1 MSSENIENYVGW
13 DCSGSVGGSKFYHHK
28 TQEIVSKYDE
38 KNTYFYRWDSD
49 CMKISKNTLKYINET
64 KQGFGGT
71 NPLEL
76 IKVIK
81 ENNFKGNLIF
91 ITDGQISESTVKAC
105 MNALPDNWQFNMV
118 YIYLIHTGG
127 AINESVSCVFTQ
139 NSPHK
144 IELYKFDINKNSYIN
159 ESNVNVNKEDF
170 ELVNNIS
177 SINSIVEFINKVEIL
192 DNVLVS
198 INMGKDSNPILHK
211 ELVALKNK
219 LIKSQNNIEKDN
231 IYLKD
236 LINSFENGI
245 QTTEKLSEVWNLY
258 YKLNDNS
265 WIKIIDKYISWASGA
280 LKTVFDRKNITNREI
295 NAKSSEIVET
305 EKAEI
310 ITVDEE
316 KECVLKIQCPIS
328 LEDSSNLVI
337 LMKKNDSNVF
347 GDLPTNI
354 RDSLINCPLNALRN
368 NDIINYVKSLFDSV
382 ISLETYKE
390 LVEHGISDKSPLT
403 REEIFGGL
411 CLGKHSSHVKSTN
424 STIRYVLT
432 GGKSLGNIDLWFAV
446 IYLIIERGFVPHL
459 YDFLPI
465 IREHLIYRLLNS
477 KSFMCLSGLPTY
489 PTYNVPLGLALWSS
503 ITATSCDSELL
514 KNPKNDPIRLH
525 LSYAN
530 DIIDLLSLIDI
541 KIPEDLIRHI
551 KRIKVLRNFLFEIKK
566 GSENKFKIQNLI
578 NALYYKSVETENM
591 WVSIDG
597 EIDDEQIEKVKK
609 QLPDLCKNL
618 CIQEIRYIYELC
630 DSNKVESDIYI
641 PYNLQLS
648 PYIKSKIR
656 NWKYDMNVPYS
667 YVKISEKT
675 CRPFFNIY
683 EKGCQV
689 AWFEKAHKIY
699 GYEFMSVNNFFG
711 NYVSENNKYPT
722 KNEFLEYLYLYYSKR
737 DKATLPMC
745 IMQFVNEVFDE
756 YKEIMEKIEP
766 EEFANRWN
774 KSVYIDVRTRMEY

>member
-1 MSSENIENYVGW
+1 
-13 DCSGSVGGSKFYHHK
+13 
-28 TQEIVSKYDE
+28 
-38 KNTYFYRWDSD
+38 
-49 CMKISKNTLKYINET
+49 
-64 KQGFGGT
+64 
-71 NPLEL
+71 
-76 IKVIK
+76 
-81 ENNFKGNLIF
+81 
-91 ITDGQISESTVKAC
+91 
-105 MNALPDNWQFNMV
+105 
-118 YIYLIHTGG
+118 
-127 AINESVSCVFTQ
+127 
-139 NSPHK
+139 
-144 IELYKFDINKNSYIN
+144 
-159 ESNVNVNKEDF
+159 
-170 ELVNNIS
+170 
-177 SINSIVEFINKVEIL
+177 
-192 DNVLVS
+192 
-198 INMGKDSNPILHK
+198 
-211 ELVALKNK
+211 
-219 LIKSQNNIEKDN
+219 
-231 IYLKD
+231 
-236 LINSFENGI
+236 
-245 QTTEKLSEVWNLY
+245 
-258 YKLNDNS
+258 
-265 WIKIIDKYISWASGA
+265 
-280 LKTVFDRKNITNREI
+280 
-295 NAKSSEIVET
+295 
-305 EKAEI
+305 
-310 ITVDEE
+310 
-316 KECVLKIQCPIS
+316 
-328 LEDSSNLVI
+328 
-337 LMKKNDSNVF
+337 
-347 GDLPTNI
+347 
-354 RDSLINCPLNALRN
+354 
-368 NDIINYVKSLFDSV
+368 
-382 ISLETYKE
+382 
-390 LVEHGISDKSPLT
+390 
-403 REEIFGGL
+403 
-411 CLGKHSSHVKSTN
+411 
-424 STIRYVLT
+424 
-432 GGKSLGNIDLWFAV
+432 
-446 IYLIIERGFVPHL
+446 
-459 YDFLPI
+459 
-465 IREHLIYRLLNS
+465 
-477 KSFMCLSGLPTY
+477 MCLSGLPTY

-675 CRPFFNIY
+675 C
-683 EKGCQV
+683 
-689 AWFEKAHKIY
+689 KIY